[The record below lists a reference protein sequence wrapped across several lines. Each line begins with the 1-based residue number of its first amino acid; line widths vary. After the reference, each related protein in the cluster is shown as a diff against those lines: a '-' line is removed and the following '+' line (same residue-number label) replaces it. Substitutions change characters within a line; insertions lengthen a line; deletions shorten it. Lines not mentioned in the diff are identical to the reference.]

1 MTDTADRVAKA
12 YDEKIDPK
20 RLIPTDEAFS
30 IISFGVKAIQQ
41 TSQGI
46 KNSFKDRLEKK
57 EQMKKMKQLQA
68 SRLLSAKKQADKEK
82 NLESKPKESK
92 VGIKGGIK
100 KQVGNIFQR
109 VLAAASWIFVG
120 WFLDKLPQLFEWINK
135 AVAKLKGVFETV
147 KAIMD
152 TIGPALV
159 GVYDAAAGV
168 MSAFKGSDNIPADS
182 DKTIEEFKNI
192 ENDLKKTREDLDKNL
207 EDTKEAIKKFA
218 NDRGDGD
225 VPLHDTDEKAHSSGD
240 KPAEGL
246 DMSGHK
252 QLHKNME
259 GDLKNAKGDGG
270 NGAKQKVE
278 ENKNVPPIV
287 KKEVETITKTITI
300 KKAGTGGFDQET
312 GKFHINNKE
321 VTSDEYMKFFNSSLK
336 DKVKN
341 YGVTKEVT
349 VTVNKGDSGGEKKKV
364 ITPQGLGMDM
374 YSRKIVL
381 NPDAARGWQKVLKA
395 AAEDG
400 IDLTKAVTSSYRS
413 PEKQREI
420 IADPNSMTPAP
431 VDKSPHVQGW
441 AVDLAAGTPE
451 WKWLK
456 QNGSKYGWR
465 WNTDP
470 NDPVHFDFMG
480 GNPDNKHWIQP
491 GRNNWMQSNMN
502 TGEKVAS
509 IKKGSNKT
517 TVPIPINTITKM
529 TPPANT
535 GVNDGGVGTTEVVSS
550 GSILGMVNTINTL
563 YT

>member
-30 IISFGVKAIQQ
+30 IISFGVKAIHQ

-159 GVYDAAAGV
+159 GVYDAAEGV
-168 MSAFKGSDNIPADS
+168 LSAFKGSDNIPADS

-287 KKEVETITKTITI
+287 EKEVETITKTITI
-300 KKAGTGGFDQET
+300 EKNIKSDLSTVTFDGKTFPRGLSGPMETFGGKGGSTYPE
-312 GKFHINNKE
+312 KE
-321 VTSDEYMKFFNSSLK
+321 VVVN
-336 DKVKN
+336 VK
-341 YGVTKEVT
+341 
-349 VTVNKGDSGGEKKKV
+349 KGDSGGEKKKV

-374 YSRKIVL
+374 YSRKIIL
-381 NPDAARGWQKVLKA
+381 NPDAARRWQKVLRA

-400 IDLTKAVTSSYRS
+400 IDLTNAVT
-413 PEKQREI
+413 
-420 IADPNSMTPAP
+420 
-431 VDKSPHVQGW
+431 
-441 AVDLAAGTPE
+441 
-451 WKWLK
+451 
-456 QNGSKYGWR
+456 
-465 WNTDP
+465 
-470 NDPVHFDFMG
+470 
-480 GNPDNKHWIQP
+480 
-491 GRNNWMQSNMN
+491 
-502 TGEKVAS
+502 
-509 IKKGSNKT
+509 
-517 TVPIPINTITKM
+517 
-529 TPPANT
+529 
-535 GVNDGGVGTTEVVSS
+535 
-550 GSILGMVNTINTL
+550 
-563 YT
+563 